1 MEQFIMKKTLLGSL
15 ILLALA
21 GNVQATVNDK
31 TSGKVTF
38 FGKVVE
44 NTCEVKT
51 DHKNLSVVLNDVGKN
66 SLKDKGNT
74 AMPTP
79 FTITLQNCNPT
90 AANGAANK
98 ANKVGL
104 YFYSWE
110 NADKD
115 NNFTLKNKTSTSND
129 FATMVNIQLMESNGT
144 KEIKVVGKET
154 EDFVHTNTGST
165 LNENHPTNAHISG
178 STQLNNVT
186 GDLPL
191 HFIAQYYSLGS
202 TTAGKVQSSVD
213 FQIAY
218 E

>member
-1 MEQFIMKKTLLGSL
+1 MKKTLLGSL

-90 AANGAANK
+90 AANGTANK

>member
-15 ILLALA
+15 ILLAFA
-21 GNVQATVNDK
+21 GNVQAAANDK

-79 FTITLQNCNPT
+79 FTITLTDCTPT
-90 AANGAANK
+90 GGRNMQAQ
-98 ANKVGL
+98 KVGV
-104 YFYSWE
+104 YFYSWK

-115 NNFTLKNKTSTSND
+115 NVYTLKNALTADQANN
-129 FATMVNIQLMESNGT
+129 VNIQLMEANGT
-144 KEIKVVGKET
+144 TPIAVVGNNT
-154 EDFVHTNTGST
+154 TDFSFQNTNNGTSAPNVNT
-165 LNENHPTNAHISG
+165 KHISG
-178 STQLNNVT
+178 STTPNKTSL
-186 GDLPL
+186 DL
-191 HFIAQYYSLGS
+191 HFISQYYATGPA
-202 TTAGKVQSSVD
+202 TAGKVQSSVD